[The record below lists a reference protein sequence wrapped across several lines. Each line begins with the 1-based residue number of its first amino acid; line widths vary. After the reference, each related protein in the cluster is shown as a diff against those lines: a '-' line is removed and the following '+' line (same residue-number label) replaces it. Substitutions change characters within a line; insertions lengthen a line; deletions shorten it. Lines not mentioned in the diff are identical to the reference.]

1 MNTFNKFLVILIALG
16 SICLWFGA
24 IFAVWFLPEKLLL
37 ALRDTAFLL
46 RDNTQLARGFVSA
59 FGVSAILVA
68 LLILA
73 GEFSPGQPRWLRIGR
88 VAGGTAV
95 VTIEAMTGQLKA
107 EIERVAMV
115 QMARPRIISVRKNA
129 ADVIVE
135 LRTAGQAHLPTV
147 ADEVCNIVREV
158 MENQMGTELR
168 SVRVAF
174 QQAGRG
180 ANRGGAGGPQGPITI
195 APAEQAAAAEADGD
209 RGNRQTPS

>member
-46 RDNTQLARGFVSA
+46 RDNTQLVRGFVSA